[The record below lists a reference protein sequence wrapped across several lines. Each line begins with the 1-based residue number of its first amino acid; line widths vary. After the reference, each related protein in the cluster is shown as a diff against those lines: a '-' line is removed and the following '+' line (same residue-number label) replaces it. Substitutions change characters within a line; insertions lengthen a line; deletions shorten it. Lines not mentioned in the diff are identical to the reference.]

1 MRRPGRPGKSEGI
14 RREPVADRRR
24 PNDMPHHALT
34 QVSRRVGLLALASAL
49 ATLTVAGCA
58 QGPGATSPAGVAPTT
73 SAPSATAVP
82 GPTEP
87 APRTTG
93 PSTGSIVTPPPRAGS
108 GADAVPPSSTV
119 LVASLTA
126 QTLGVVTDRDIYGP
140 VTVTNAGRVAQVA
153 HLINN
158 APPRVAAI
166 ARCPMEGTGNLTIV
180 FESSASGPPAATVI
194 ISTSG
199 CPGITVRP
207 AAGGVIGLDGG
218 ADTVKQIESILDLP
232 WPKPAG

>member
-1 MRRPGRPGKSEGI
+1 MTPRP
-14 RREPVADRRR
+14 
-24 PNDMPHHALT
+24 H
-34 QVSRRVGLLALASAL
+34 
-49 ATLTVAGCA
+49 
-58 QGPGATSPAGVAPTT
+58 
-73 SAPSATAVP
+73 
-82 GPTEP
+82 
-87 APRTTG
+87 
-93 PSTGSIVTPPPRAGS
+93 RAGS
-108 GADAVPPSSTV
+108 GANAVPPSSTV

-140 VTVTNAGRVAQVA
+140 VTVTNADRVAQVA
-153 HLINN
+153 RLINN
-158 APPRVAAI
+158 APPRVAAV

-218 ADTVKQIESILDLP
+218 AGHGQADRVDSR
-232 WPKPAG
+232 PALAEAGRLSPTRLGSARGVGR

>member
-1 MRRPGRPGKSEGI
+1 M
-14 RREPVADRRR
+14 
-24 PNDMPHHALT
+24 
-34 QVSRRVGLLALASAL
+34 ASAL
-49 ATLTVAGCA
+49 VTLTVAGCA
-58 QGPGATSPAGVAPTT
+58 QGPAP
-73 SAPSATAVP
+73 V
-82 GPTEP
+82 
-87 APRTTG
+87 TTG
-93 PSTGSIVTPPPRAGS
+93 PSTGSILTPPPGDGS
-108 GADAVPPSSTV
+108 GADAVPASSTV

-126 QTLGVVTDRDIYGP
+126 QTLGVVTDRDIFGP
-140 VTVTNAGRVAQVA
+140 VTVTNAPRVSQVA
-153 HLINN
+153 HLINS
-158 APPRVAAI
+158 APRRVAAI

-218 ADTVKQIESILDLP
+218 PDTVKQIESILGLP